1 MLIIQSPF
9 SAETDRNRK
18 ETEEV
23 ETKSYQGKKTC
34 RHRDQTYCQGEQEVG
49 GGWSRSSG
57 LVDANSFFFFFI
69 VVGFVIH

>member
-9 SAETDRNRK
+9 SAEMDRNRK

-34 RHRDQTYCQGEQEVG
+34 RHRDQTDCQGEQEVG
-49 GGWSRSSG
+49 GGWSRSLG
-57 LVDANSFFFFFI
+57 LVDANSFFFLL
-69 VVGFVIH
+69 